1 MKITS
6 IQTGIVLLPND
17 EPLAGFSENPNAKNP
32 IVTLKIRTDDG
43 IEGLGVTYFGG
54 ALTRTLRR
62 AVDELGAL
70 AIGEDPLRAEAV
82 AAKLRAAAGGSGPA
96 GIFTMAL
103 SAIDVALW
111 DIKGKALGLPLWQLL
126 GGGRDRVATYAS
138 GALRRGLKLEE
149 AVTAAGR
156 LREKGHRQTKMQLGL
171 PGVTSPAREVEQAR
185 LIREAVGPD
194 MDLMCDINQR
204 WRVEQAIDI
213 GKRVE
218 DAGVGLYWLEDVTA
232 HAGVAGGGWS
242 TSAAWVDLDQDG
254 RLDLVVAR
262 YLKWDFE
269 PDLWCGSRQEGQRSY
284 CHPDRFQPVTY
295 LVYRNR
301 GDGTFEDVTA
311 KAGWSRSAG
320 KGLGIAIGDYDRDG
334 RVDIAVANDSAPQQ
348 LFHNLGGGRFEEV
361 GLAAGMAYDEDGR
374 TFAGMGIDFADYDN
388 DGWPDLFVNALSL
401 QRYALYRNRK
411 GTFEYASGESQIGAI
426 TRLNSGWGAHF
437 LDYDNDGWKDLFVA
451 QGHVM
456 DNISVTQPSLQYRE
470 APLVMRNVAGKFS
483 RIASGIDTPLAA
495 RGAAFGDLD
504 NDGWIDVV
512 LNCNDGP
519 PVILRNRGGS
529 GNHWLTVVTTGTR
542 SNRDGIG
549 AQLRV
554 VTEDGVEQ
562 HAMVSSAG
570 SYLSANDRRAHFG
583 LGSHRTAALVEIV
596 WPSGVKQ
603 TMRNVQ
609 ADQILQIVER

>member
-1 MKITS
+1 MIGWRS
-6 IQTGIVLLPND
+6 
-17 EPLAGFSENPNAKNP
+17 
-32 IVTLKIRTDDG
+32 
-43 IEGLGVTYFGG
+43 
-54 ALTRTLRR
+54 
-62 AVDELGAL
+62 LGASVVL
-70 AIGEDPLRAEAV
+70 WWCLQGAPAERAPFEDVTTASRIDFHHRASRTSRKYLIESMTGGV
-82 AAKLRAAAGGSGPA
+82 A
-96 GIFTMAL
+96 M
-103 SAIDVALW
+103 IDY
-111 DIKGKALGLPLWQLL
+111 DG
-126 GGGRDRVATYAS
+126 D
-138 GALRRGLKLEE
+138 
-149 AVTAAGR
+149 GR
-156 LREKGHRQTKMQLGL
+156 LDLYFVNGAELKDPMKAGAAPVKTDERYWNRLYRNQGDGTFRDVTRQAGVAGHGYGMGAAVGDFDNDGRPDLY
-171 PGVTSPAREVEQAR
+171 VTSY
-185 LIREAVGPD
+185 GG
-194 MDLMCDINQR
+194 NT
-204 WRVEQAIDI
+204 
-213 GKRVE
+213 
-218 DAGVGLYWLEDVTA
+218 LYRNRGDGTFEDVTA

-583 LGSHRTAALVEIV
+583 LGSHRTAELVEIV

-603 TMRNVQ
+603 TLRNVQ
-609 ADQILQIVER
+609 ADQILRIVER

>member
-1 MKITS
+1 MIDYDGDGRLDLYFVNGAELKDLMKAGAVPVKTDERYWNRLYRNQGDGTFRDVTKS
-6 IQTGIVLLPND
+6 AEVAGHGYGMGAAVGDFDND
-17 EPLAGFSENPNAKNP
+17 GWPDL
-32 IVTLKIRTDDG
+32 
-43 IEGLGVTYFGG
+43 Y
-54 ALTRTLRR
+54 
-62 AVDELGAL
+62 
-70 AIGEDPLRAEAV
+70 
-82 AAKLRAAAGGSGPA
+82 
-96 GIFTMAL
+96 
-103 SAIDVALW
+103 
-111 DIKGKALGLPLWQLL
+111 
-126 GGGRDRVATYAS
+126 
-138 GALRRGLKLEE
+138 
-149 AVTAAGR
+149 VTAYG
-156 LREKGHRQTKMQLGL
+156 GN
-171 PGVTSPAREVEQAR
+171 V
-185 LIREAVGPD
+185 
-194 MDLMCDINQR
+194 
-204 WRVEQAIDI
+204 
-213 GKRVE
+213 
-218 DAGVGLYWLEDVTA
+218 LYRNRGNGTFEDVTA
-232 HAGVAGGGWS
+232 RAGVAGGGWS

-254 RLDLVVAR
+254 WLDLVVAR

-269 PDLWCGSRQEGQRSY
+269 PDLWCGSRQEGHRSY

-301 GDGTFEDVTA
+301 GDGTFEDITA
-311 KAGWSRSAG
+311 KAGWSRSPG

-388 DGWPDLFVNALSL
+388 DGWPDLFVDALSL

-411 GTFEYASGESQIGAI
+411 GVFEYVSGESRVGAI
-426 TRLNSGWGAHF
+426 TRLNSGWGAGF

-456 DNISVTQPSLQYRE
+456 DNISATQPSLRYRE
-470 APLVMRNVAGKFS
+470 PPLLMRNVAGKFIS
-483 RIASGIDTPLAA
+483 VAAGTDTPLAA

-512 LNCNDGP
+512 LNCNDGS

-529 GNHWLTVVTTGTR
+529 GNHWLTVVTVGSR

-554 VTEDGVEQ
+554 VTDDGLERHV
-562 HAMVSSAG
+562 MVNSAG
-570 SYLSANDRRAHFG
+570 SYLSASDRRAHFG
-583 LGSHRTAALVEIV
+583 LGAHRIAKLVEIV

-603 TMRNVQ
+603 TIQNVK
-609 ADQILQIVER
+609 ADQILRVVEQQ

>member
-1 MKITS
+1 M
-6 IQTGIVLLPND
+6 
-17 EPLAGFSENPNAKNP
+17 
-32 IVTLKIRTDDG
+32 
-43 IEGLGVTYFGG
+43 
-54 ALTRTLRR
+54 
-62 AVDELGAL
+62 
-70 AIGEDPLRAEAV
+70 IGWRSV
-82 AAKLRAAAGGSGPA
+82 AAVVVLWWCLQGAPAERAP
-96 GIFTMAL
+96 F
-103 SAIDVALW
+103 
-111 DIKGKALGLPLWQLL
+111 
-126 GGGRDRVATYAS
+126 
-138 GALRRGLKLEE
+138 
-149 AVTAAGR
+149 
-156 LREKGHRQTKMQLGL
+156 
-171 PGVTSPAREVEQAR
+171 
-185 LIREAVGPD
+185 
-194 MDLMCDINQR
+194 
-204 WRVEQAIDI
+204 
-213 GKRVE
+213 
-218 DAGVGLYWLEDVTA
+218 EDVTA
-232 HAGVAGGGWS
+232 ASRVDFHHRASRTSRKYLIESMTGGVAMIDYDGDGRLDLYFVNGAELKDPMKAGAVPVKTDERYWNRLYRNQGDGTFRDVTKAAGVAGHGYGMGAAVGDFDNDGRPDLYVTAYGGNTLYRNRGDGTFEDVTARAGVAGGGWS

-311 KAGWSRSAG
+311 KAGWSRAPG

-348 LFHNLGGGRFEEV
+348 LFHNLGGGRFEET

-411 GTFEYASGESQIGAI
+411 GVFEYASGESQVGAI
-426 TRLNSGWGAHF
+426 TRLNSGWGARF

-470 APLVMRNVAGKFS
+470 APLVMRNVAGKFRS
-483 RIASGIDTPLAA
+483 VASGIDKPLAA

-512 LNCNDGP
+512 VNCNDGP

-554 VTEDGVEQ
+554 VTEDGLEQ
-562 HAMVSSAG
+562 HAMVSPAG
-570 SYLSANDRRAHFG
+570 SYLSASDRRAHFG
-583 LGSHRTAALVEIV
+583 LGGHRTAKLVEIV

-603 TMRNVQ
+603 TMQNVQ
-609 ADQILQIVER
+609 ADQILRVVEP

>member
-1 MKITS
+1 M
-6 IQTGIVLLPND
+6 
-17 EPLAGFSENPNAKNP
+17 
-32 IVTLKIRTDDG
+32 
-43 IEGLGVTYFGG
+43 
-54 ALTRTLRR
+54 
-62 AVDELGAL
+62 
-70 AIGEDPLRAEAV
+70 IGPRSV
-82 AAKLRAAAGGSGPA
+82 AAVVVMWWCLRGAPAERGP
-96 GIFTMAL
+96 FE
-103 SAIDVALW
+103 D
-111 DIKGKALGLPLWQLL
+111 
-126 GGGRDRVATYAS
+126 
-138 GALRRGLKLEE
+138 
-149 AVTAAGR
+149 VTAASRIDFHHRASRASRKYLIESMTGGVAMIDYDGDGR
-156 LREKGHRQTKMQLGL
+156 LDLYFVNGAELKDPMKAGALPVKADERYWNRLFRNEGDGTFRDVTKSA
-171 PGVTSPAREVEQAR
+171 GVSGRGYGMGA
-185 LIREAVGPD
+185 AVGD
-194 MDLMCDINQR
+194 FDNDGWSDLYVTGYGGNT
-204 WRVEQAIDI
+204 
-213 GKRVE
+213 
-218 DAGVGLYWLEDVTA
+218 LYRNRGDGSFEDVTA

-242 TSAAWVDLDQDG
+242 TSAVWVDLDQDG

-269 PDLWCGSRQEGQRSY
+269 PDLWCGSRQEGHRSY
-284 CHPDRFQPVTY
+284 CHPDRFPPVTY

-301 GDGTFEDVTA
+301 GDGTFEDITA
-311 KAGWSRSAG
+311 KAGWGQSPG

-348 LFHNLGGGRFEEV
+348 LFHNLGGGRFEEA

-411 GTFEYASGESQIGAI
+411 GVFEYVSGESQVGAI

-456 DNISVTQPSLQYRE
+456 DNISVTQPSLQYRQ
-470 APLVMRNVAGKFS
+470 APLLMRNIAGKFI
-483 RIASGIDTPLAA
+483 RVAAGIDTPLAA
-495 RGAAFGDLD
+495 RGAAFGDLN

-512 LNCNDGP
+512 LNCNDGS

-529 GNHWLTVVTTGTR
+529 GNHWLTVTTVGSR

-554 VTEDGVEQ
+554 VTDDGLEQ
-562 HAMVSSAG
+562 HVMVSSAG

-583 LGSHRTAALVEIV
+583 LGAHRSAKLVEIV
-596 WPSGVKQ
+596 WPGGLKQ
-603 TMRNVQ
+603 TIQNVK
-609 ADQILQIVER
+609 ADQILRVVEP